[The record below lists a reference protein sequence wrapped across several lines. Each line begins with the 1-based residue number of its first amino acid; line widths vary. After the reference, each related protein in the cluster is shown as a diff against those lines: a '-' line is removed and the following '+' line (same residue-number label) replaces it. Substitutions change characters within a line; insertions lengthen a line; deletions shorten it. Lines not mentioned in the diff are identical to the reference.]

1 MSFDAFDVSLQ
12 LVRSLRQP
20 LKQVQAFDA
29 SLATQIRKAAA
40 SVPLNLNEGRRR
52 RGGDRLHLWR
62 VAAGSADEVRACLLV
77 AQAWGYLEADAL
89 EEPLALLDRVLAM
102 SWRLTH

>member
-1 MSFDAFDVSLQ
+1 MSFDAFDVSIKM
-12 LVRSLRQP
+12 VRSLRQP

-29 SLATQIRKAAA
+29 SLATQLRRAAA

-52 RGGDRLHLWR
+52 VGGDRLHLWR
-62 VAAGSADEVRACLLV
+62 IAAGSADEVRACLLV
-77 AQAWGYLEADAL
+77 AEARGYLEPEAMV
-89 EEPLALLDRVLAM
+89 EPLALLDRVLAM

>member
-20 LKQVQAFDA
+20 LKQVQACDA

-40 SVPLNLNEGRRR
+40 SVPLNFNEGRRR
-52 RGGDRLHLWR
+52 RGGDRRHLWR
-62 VAAGSADEVRACLLV
+62 IAAGSADEVRACLLV
-77 AQAWGYLEADAL
+77 AQAWGYLEAEDL
-89 EEPLALLDRVLAM
+89 VEPLALLDRVLAM

>member
-1 MSFDAFDVSLQ
+1 MSFDAFDLSIKM
-12 LVRSLRQP
+12 VRSLRQP

-52 RGGDRLHLWR
+52 VGGDRHHLWR
-62 VAAGSADEVRACLLV
+62 IAAGSADEVRACLLV
-77 AQAWGYLEADAL
+77 AEAWGYLQADAL
-89 EEPLALLDRVLAM
+89 AEPLALLDRVLAM